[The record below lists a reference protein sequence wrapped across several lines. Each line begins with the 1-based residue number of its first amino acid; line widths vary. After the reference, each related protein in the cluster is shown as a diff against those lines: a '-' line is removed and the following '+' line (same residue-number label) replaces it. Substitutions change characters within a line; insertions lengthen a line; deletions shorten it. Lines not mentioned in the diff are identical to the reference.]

1 MIYSRLTI
9 HDINMQHIR
18 LTIQATEERQEEL
31 IGLLYDLQP
40 EGFEQTGQEL
50 IAYFNAEN
58 FNKEEIEKLIGNQS
72 FSAET
77 VEERNWNEVWESNFS
92 PVVVDDFCAVRAH
105 FHETITQVQHEIV
118 ITPKMSF
125 GTGHHATTYMM
136 MRAMNTVDFRNKTV
150 FDFGTGTGVLA
161 ILAEKLGAA
170 SVEAIDVDD
179 WSMENAAENIA
190 GNNCSRIS
198 IWKSSIIPQDR
209 QFDIMLANI
218 NRNVLLDNM
227 KQLSHVIVQGGTVLM
242 SGLLPENEK
251 EITASAAE
259 NSLMVLRKEEL
270 NNWLFLL
277 FVKE

>member
-1 MIYSRLTI
+1 
-9 HDINMQHIR
+9 MQHIR
-18 LTIQATEERQEEL
+18 FTIQATEERQEEL

-58 FNKEEIEKLIGNQS
+58 FNREEVEKLIGMQPYS
-72 FSAET
+72 TEV
-77 VEERNWNEVWESNFS
+77 VEEQNWNAVWESNFS

-105 FHETITQVQHEIV
+105 FHEPILHVQHEIV

-136 MRAMNTVDFRNKTV
+136 MRAMNAVDFRNKTV

-198 IWKSSIIPQDR
+198 IRKSSIIPQDR

-227 KQLSHVIVQGGTVLM
+227 RQLSYAMAQGGSVLM

-251 EITASAAE
+251 EITVSAEE
-259 NSLMVLRKEEL
+259 NSLKVLRKEEL

-277 FVKE
+277 FVKD

>member
-1 MIYSRLTI
+1 
-9 HDINMQHIR
+9 MQHIK
-18 LTIQATEERQEEL
+18 LIIPANEERQEEL
-31 IGLLYDLQP
+31 IGLLYDLHP

-50 IAYFNAEN
+50 IAYFDAAN
-58 FNKEEIEKLIGNQS
+58 FNKEETRKLMGEQGYTT
-72 FSAET
+72 ET

-92 PVVVDDFCAVRAH
+92 PVRVDEFCAVRAH
-105 FHETITQVQHEIV
+105 FHEPIPHVQHEIV

-136 MRAMNTVDFRNKTV
+136 MRAMNTVDFKDKAV

-179 WSMENAAENIA
+179 WSMENAAENIT
-190 GNNCSRIS
+190 GNNCNHIR
-198 IWKSSIIPQDR
+198 IWKSSNIPQDH
-209 QFDIMLANI
+209 QFDIVLANI

-227 KQLSHVIVQGGTVLM
+227 TQLTRAVTHGGKVLM
-242 SGLLPENEK
+242 SGLLPENEG
-251 EITASAAE
+251 EITGSAAE
-259 NSLMVLRKEEL
+259 NSLKLLRKEEL

>member
-1 MIYSRLTI
+1 
-9 HDINMQHIR
+9 MQHIR
-18 LTIQATEERQEEL
+18 LTIQAGEERQEEL

-40 EGFEQTGQEL
+40 EGFEQTGEEL
-50 IAYFNAEN
+50 IAYFNTEN
-58 FNKEEIEKLIGNQS
+58 FNKEEIEKLLGTQS
-72 FSAET
+72 FSTEV
-77 VEERNWNEVWESNFS
+77 VEEQNWNEVWESNFS

-105 FHETITQVQHEIV
+105 FHEPITQVRHEIV

-136 MRAMNTVDFRNKTV
+136 MRAMNKADFRNKTV

-190 GNNCSRIS
+190 TNNCTRIR
-198 IWKSSIIPQDR
+198 IWKSSNIPQDH

-227 KQLSHVIVQGGTVLM
+227 KQLSEAITQGGSVLM

-251 EITASAAE
+251 EITASAAK
-259 NSLMVLRKEEL
+259 NSLKFLRKEEL

-277 FVKE
+277 FVKV

>member
-1 MIYSRLTI
+1 MQHIKLTI
-9 HDINMQHIR
+9 HAN
-18 LTIQATEERQEEL
+18 EERQEEL

-40 EGFEQTGQEL
+40 EGFEQTGGEL

-58 FNKEEIEKLIGNQS
+58 FNREEMENLIGTDS
-72 FSAET
+72 FSTEE
-77 VEERNWNEVWESNFS
+77 VEEQNWNAVWESNFS

-105 FHETITQVQHEIV
+105 FHEPIRHVRHEIV

-136 MRAMNTVDFRNKTV
+136 MRAMNTVNFSNKTV

-190 GNNCSRIS
+190 GNSCTRIS
-198 IWKSSIIPQDR
+198 IRKSSAIPQPR

-227 KQLSHVIVQGGTVLM
+227 KPLSHAMAQGGTVLM

-259 NSLMVLRKEEL
+259 NSLKVLRKEEL

-277 FVKE
+277 FVKD

>member
-1 MIYSRLTI
+1 LTI
-9 HDINMQHIR
+9 HIIHTMNHIK
-18 LTIQATEERQEEL
+18 LTIQASEERQEEL

-40 EGFEQTGQEL
+40 EGFEQTGEEL

-58 FNKEEIEKLIGNQS
+58 FNREEIEKLIGSHS
-72 FSAET
+72 FST
-77 VEERNWNEVWESNFS
+77 GVVEEQNWNEVWESNFS

-105 FHETITQVQHEIV
+105 FHEPITHVAHEIV

-136 MRAMNTVDFRNKTV
+136 MRAMNTVDFSNKAV

-190 GNNCSRIS
+190 GNNCTRIS
-198 IWKSSIIPQDR
+198 IRKSSILPQDR

-218 NRNVLLDNM
+218 NRNVLLENM
-227 KQLSHVIVQGGTVLM
+227 TPISHVMAEGGTVLM
-242 SGLLPENEK
+242 SGLLPENEN

-259 NSLMVLRKEEL
+259 NSLKVLRKEEL

>member
-1 MIYSRLTI
+1 MP
-9 HDINMQHIR
+9 HIR
-18 LTIQATEERQEEL
+18 LTIQANEQRQEEL

-50 IAYFNAEN
+50 IAYFSSEN
-58 FNKEEIEKLIGNQS
+58 FNKEEIENLIGTQP
-72 FSAET
+72 FSTEV
-77 VEERNWNEVWESNFS
+77 VEEQNWNEVWESNFS

-105 FHETITQVQHEIV
+105 FHEPITHVRHEIV

-190 GNNCSRIS
+190 GNGCGRIS

-209 QFDIMLANI
+209 KFDIMLANI

-227 KQLSHVIVQGGTVLM
+227 RQLSRAMTQGGTVLM

-251 EITASAAE
+251 EITASATD
-259 NSLMVLRKEEL
+259 NSLKVLRKEEL